1 MSEPT
6 QLPRRANAFFRLYV
20 LSQLMGTLLD
30 RELGDIPDGFGIYS
44 AIGST
49 GRITPTDLARLLGMP
64 PTTLSGHIE
73 RLSRQGIVR
82 RVENP
87 DDRRSYLL
95 ELTDEGREA
104 WLAGSEGLRR
114 AIGALGSH
122 LDRPVDDVLDSL
134 EALDRALRLALQD
147 RTSS

>member
-1 MSEPT
+1 MPDAP

-49 GRITPTDLARLLGMP
+49 GRITPTDLARLVGMP

-73 RLSRQGIVR
+73 RLSRRGTVR

-87 DDRRSYLL
+87 EDRRSYLL
-95 ELTDEGREA
+95 ELTDEGKRA
-104 WLAGSEGLRR
+104 WETGSEGLRR
-114 AIGALGSH
+114 AIAALDER
-122 LDRPVDDVLDSL
+122 LDRPVDEVLDAL
-134 EALDRALRLALQD
+134 EALDAGLRAALD
-147 RTSS
+147 DSTTS